1 MISITAADARDAV
14 ADGRSLYSYV
24 EHVLGITG
32 DEPKRRAVNDLG
44 ALICE
49 VSHPEFVKFGEQLRA
64 KGFTVETSFF
74 GDDAAEIE
82 VMNFPDRVTTT
93 STFGAYGIGLNG
105 KYLGRVRANFFRS
118 QNSYTYEG
126 WSGKYNKR
134 ERSRKHSSV
143 NWETVVKQFAI
154 DARMPTEADYTKMAV
169 AMAAE
174 RARNTR
180 RDRAHKLDKLAAS
193 HGARA
198 MEILASANIAI
209 PDDFKQAMSDYLD
222 LIEGD
227 R

>member
-1 MISITAADARDAV
+1 MITMTEADARDAV

-64 KGFTVETSFF
+64 QGFIVETHFF
-74 GDDAAEIE
+74 GGDVAEIE

-93 STFGAYGIGLNG
+93 STFGSYGVGLNG
-105 KYLGRVRANFFRS
+105 KYLGCIRANFFRS
-118 QNSYTYEG
+118 ENSYTYEG
-126 WSGKYNKR
+126 WNGKYNKR

-143 NWETVVKQFAI
+143 NWQTVARQFVI
-154 DARMPTEADYTKMAV
+154 DARMPTEADYAKLAV
-169 AMAAE
+169 AMTAE
-174 RARNTR
+174 RARNAR
-180 RDRAHKLDKLAAS
+180 WDRAHKLDKLAAA

-209 PDDFKQAMSDYLD
+209 PDDFKQVMSDYLD
-222 LIEGD
+222 LTEK
-227 R
+227 